1 MSDAYKELEQ
11 IFERHYRFHHIAQLA
26 LWDVRTMMPPK
37 GSKARGAATAEL
49 KEIMHDLLTNEH
61 TKALLAAAAA
71 DAAQLTEDERANLRE
86 MQYRHLSESALP
98 TEFVTSKAKIGA
110 DAGVYWAKAR
120 TENNFALF
128 APYLKQMVEFAR
140 EEARYR
146 GAVFGTGLYES
157 LFNIYESGM
166 TLDSIDAIFQD
177 IKVWL
182 PPLLQKILANQ
193 KDRTANLIPLHG
205 PFPVEKQVALCRYMA
220 ETWGF
225 DFEGGRLDPS
235 AHPFTGMTPEDTR
248 ITTNYST
255 ATYTKAMFMTI
266 HETGHSRYNVN
277 RGPAHKHGQPVADA
291 RSLVIH
297 ESQSRMGEVVVA
309 RSAAFAEF
317 ATPVLRRFLGDDP
330 AFVSV
335 ENVRQVHQLVEADYI
350 RLTADEVCYPLHIL
364 LRYEIERDLIEG
376 KIEVED
382 VPRVWNEKMQEYLGL
397 STAGRDDLGCLQDMH
412 WSQGFIGY
420 FPTYTLGSMLA
431 VQLMATI
438 KREIGEDTVN
448 DAIRTGQLKPILD
461 KQKEKIWDHGCL
473 YLTDELIRKATGE
486 PLNPQYFKDYIERRY
501 LRNED

>member
-1 MSDAYKELEQ
+1 MSEAYKELES
-11 IFERHYRFHHIAQLA
+11 IFERHYRLHHLAQLA
-26 LWDVRTMMPPK
+26 LWDARTMMPPK

-49 KEIMHDLLTNEH
+49 KEVMHDLLTNEH

-71 DAAQLTEDERANLRE
+71 EENKLTDDERANLRE

-98 TEFVTSKAKIGA
+98 TDFVTRKAKLGA
-110 DAGVYWAKAR
+110 EAGVCWAKAR
-120 TENNFALF
+120 AENNFALF
-128 APYLKQMVEFAR
+128 APYLRQMVDYAR

-146 GAVFGTGLYES
+146 GTVFGTGLYES
-157 LFNIYESGM
+157 LFNVYESGM

-182 PPLLQKILANQ
+182 PPKLQRILANQ
-193 KDRTANLIPLHG
+193 KDRAANMIPLRG
-205 PFPVEKQVALCRYMA
+205 PFPVEQQVPLCRYMA

-255 ATYTKAMFMTI
+255 ANYTKAMFMTI

-277 RGPAHKHGQPVADA
+277 RGPVEKHGQPIAEA

-309 RSAAFAEF
+309 RSAAFAEY
-317 ATPVLRRFLGDDP
+317 ATPALRRFLGDDP
-330 AFVSV
+330 AFATV
-335 ENVRQVHQLVEADYI
+335 ENVRQVHQYVKPDYI
-350 RLTADEVCYPLHIL
+350 RITADEVCYPLHIL
-364 LRYEIERDLIEG
+364 LRYEIERDLVEG
-376 KIEVED
+376 KMDVED
-382 VPRVWNEKMQEYLGL
+382 VPRVWNEKMQQYLGL
-397 STAGRDDLGCLQDMH
+397 STEGRDDLGCLQDTH
-412 WSQGFIGY
+412 WSQGYIGY

-431 VQLMATI
+431 VQLMASI
-438 KREIGEDTVN
+438 KREIGEDVVN
-448 DAIRTGQLKPILD
+448 DAIRTGQLGPILA
-461 KQKEKIWDHGCL
+461 KQKEKIWDHGCR
-473 YLTDELIRKATGE
+473 YVTNDLIRKATGE

-501 LRNED
+501 LRGED